1 MFNTKR
7 FQEVSLRHRNQS
19 TKAYHD
25 TQNPG
30 TYYTSSDSGNLYRIT
45 MVTVT
50 TTNYQTGEIVTE
62 VKKKIRSINPQ
73 VNAKRVSILKEN
85 ERLERIQY
93 IASHFN
99 SIKTNKF
106 ITPEIVNEEG
116 KSCIITTPYIKTML

>member
-30 TYYTSSDSGNLYRIT
+30 TYYTTSDSGNMYRIT
-45 MVTVT
+45 MQSVT
-50 TTNYQTGEIVTE
+50 TTNYQTGEISTV
-62 VKKKIRSINPQ
+62 VKKKITSINPQ
-73 VNAKRVSILKEN
+73 KDMKRVSIFKEN

-93 IASHFN
+93 AASHFN

-106 ITPEIVNEEG
+106 INPRIVNEEG
-116 KSCIITTPYIKTML
+116 KCCVITTPYIKTMS